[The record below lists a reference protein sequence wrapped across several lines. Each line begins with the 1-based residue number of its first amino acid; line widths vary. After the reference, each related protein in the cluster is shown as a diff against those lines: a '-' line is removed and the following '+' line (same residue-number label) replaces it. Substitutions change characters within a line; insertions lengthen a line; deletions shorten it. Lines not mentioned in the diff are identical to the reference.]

1 MPLLFNP
8 FASPTRFG
16 HTSGLY
22 HAFPPGLCI
31 RDTRRLSDRHGR
43 VILTGSFCLT
53 LLDSPLYGI
62 GSTRQVGLC
71 PSWLDIYA
79 VTRMHIAIL
88 PYSIPSSKLNPTHPS
103 SAFLVSVSSVSTH
116 PCRHLQG
123 FRGRGART
131 VSVFLGS
138 FVSLLFTWCNQI
150 HRDFHRTL
158 DCLHLH
164 YRRCLGFSIL
174 IL

>member
-53 LLDSPLYGI
+53 LLDSPPLYGI

-88 PYSIPSSKLNPTHPS
+88 PYSIPSSKLNPYPPS

-123 FRGRGART
+123 FRGRHALSQFFW
-131 VSVFLGS
+131 V
-138 FVSLLFTWCNQI
+138 LLFHCFLLGAIKYIGTFIEHWIVCI
-150 HRDFHRTL
+150 CIIVVVVH
-158 DCLHLH
+158 
-164 YRRCLGFSIL
+164 GFSSY
-174 IL
+174 

>member
-53 LLDSPLYGI
+53 LLDPLPRTGLGLQGKSACALPGSI
-62 GSTRQVGLC
+62 STRLLVC
-71 PSWLDIYA
+71 N
-79 VTRMHIAIL
+79 IAIFYTQSHL
-88 PYSIPSSKLNPTHPS
+88 PNSIPPTFVSIPSFSFICLNTSLPTFARFQGEGTRMS
-103 SAFLVSVSSVSTH
+103 QFFWFFCFIAFYLVQSNT
-116 PCRHLQG
+116 
-123 FRGRGART
+123 
-131 VSVFLGS
+131 
-138 FVSLLFTWCNQI
+138 
-150 HRDFHRTL
+150 
-158 DCLHLH
+158 
-164 YRRCLGFSIL
+164 
-174 IL
+174 